1 MGRTDSYLDNDYGI
15 GSDILKLLGAVLLL
29 ILIIIFEPFLLFW
42 LGYFSGW
49 LAKIFIGKYIVAWFG
64 LFGITLSLESIPL
77 FAGVFAWI
85 ASFFQSISSFKK
97 KKED

>member
-1 MGRTDSYLDNDYGI
+1 MTYYNHND
-15 GSDILKLLGAVLLL
+15 DIRNDIFTILGAVLVI
-29 ILIIIFEPFLLFW
+29 ILVIIFKPFLLFW
-42 LGYFSGW
+42 LGYFAGW

-77 FAGVFAWI
+77 FAGVVAWI
-85 ASFFQSISSFKK
+85 ASFFTSASSLKK

>member
-1 MGRTDSYLDNDYGI
+1 MAYYNNHNDGV
-15 GSDILKLLGAVLLL
+15 GNDILKLLGAVLLL

-42 LGYFSGW
+42 LGYFAGW

-77 FAGVFAWI
+77 FAGVVAWI
-85 ASFFQSISSFKK
+85 TSFFTSASSLKK
-97 KKED
+97 KKEY